1 MWMDWILASHM
12 VFFFVYHNRLVCTS
26 ESVNSKSHP
35 GSSTGTDKTMSKT
48 NVSFW
53 VQKEG
58 NRPDLLCG
66 RAADYTVGKGHFLI
80 LVWSTLVLGGR
91 WLFLHLIFPL
101 TSESFCRK

>member
-1 MWMDWILASHM
+1 MILGRKNVDGLDPGQSHGLLFC
-12 VFFFVYHNRLVCTS
+12 VSYRLVCTS

-35 GSSTGTDKTMSKT
+35 GSSTGTDKTMSKA

-66 RAADYTVGKGHFLI
+66 RAADYPVVKGHFLI

-91 WLFLHLIFPL
+91 
-101 TSESFCRK
+101 